1 MKIVIDGNIGA
12 GKTSLTNK
20 IANDFNAKPVLER
33 FADNPFLPKFYED
46 PKRFAFT
53 LEMSFLADRYQR
65 ISDDLS
71 QLDLFSD
78 FIVSDYDIY
87 KSLIF
92 SKITLEP
99 DEFKLYR
106 TLFKLMYKDIAVPD
120 LYVYLYQSSEQL
132 KSNIKKRGRD
142 YEQQIELEYLEKIN
156 SGYLEFLKSQ
166 KEMRVKIIDITSRD
180 FVSNRSDYIW
190 LLNQIASK
198 D

>member
-1 MKIVIDGNIGA
+1 
-12 GKTSLTNK
+12 
-20 IANDFNAKPVLER
+20 
-33 FADNPFLPKFYED
+33 
-46 PKRFAFT
+46 
-53 LEMSFLADRYQR
+53 
-65 ISDDLS
+65 
-71 QLDLFSD
+71 
-78 FIVSDYDIY
+78 
-87 KSLIF
+87 
-92 SKITLEP
+92 
-99 DEFKLYR
+99 
-106 TLFKLMYKDIAVPD
+106 MYKDIAVPD

-180 FVSNRSDYIW
+180 FVSNRSDYFW